1 MFATLHTKGAAN
13 TIDRIID
20 SFPAEQQNQIRIQLA
35 DVLECAVGQTLL
47 PKLGGGRRA
56 VFEVMVVTPAIRS
69 MILQAKTFQIT
80 SAIQTGRRYGMQL
93 LDDALEE
100 LVEQQVLSPEVA
112 LAAANEPDKLRFL
125 RRA

>member
-1 MFATLHTKGAAN
+1 
-13 TIDRIID
+13 
-20 SFPAEQQNQIRIQLA
+20 
-35 DVLECAVGQTLL
+35 
-47 PKLGGGRRA
+47 
-56 VFEVMVVTPAIRS
+56 
-69 MILQAKTFQIT
+69 
-80 SAIQTGRRYGMQL
+80 MQL